1 MATIGILGCGT
12 VGGGLIRLLAK
23 DREAVTRTA
32 GEEIKIKRVL
42 ARTPEKAFAL
52 GLSSEQ
58 VTESFEDI
66 LNDPEIDIVVEL
78 MGGVGFAYDCIAA
91 ALRAKKSVVTGNKDL
106 IELRWD
112 ELHELARQNGVALR
126 YEASVGGAIPV
137 IGPIRDTLAGNV
149 YTRIEGIL
157 NGTTNYILS
166 SMEYSDESAGTSY
179 EQALETAKKLGYAEA
194 DPTNDVEGLD
204 AARKIAILARLA
216 FGADVPLESVDTT
229 GITSLTGD
237 EFYLAKYNLNCTI
250 KLIACAQK
258 IENGVCV
265 SVRPTLVPERHPL
278 HGISGATNAVYLA
291 TDNAGSILL
300 TGAGAGADATASS
313 VAGDIIA
320 IVRGAAKGDPAPWH
334 SGCAVAS
341 AKSVPVRRCIYAF
354 CGGTLEGDMTVRQ
367 FISGIL
373 TADKATAALDGAG
386 IRYESVESTEI
397 GGMSAVVIITAPLD
411 ESGLDAALAALGEVS
426 DARKLR
432 SLPFLS

>member
-12 VGGGLIRLLAK
+12 VGGGLVNLLTRDK
-23 DREAVTRTA
+23 DAVARAA
-32 GEEIKIKRVL
+32 GEEIIIKRVL

-58 VTESFEDI
+58 VTSSFDDI

-91 ALRAKKSVVTGNKDL
+91 ALRAKKSIVTGNKDL
-106 IELRWD
+106 MELRWD

-166 SMEYSDESAGTSY
+166 SMAGDGTSY
-179 EQALETAKKLGYAEA
+179 EAALDQATILGYAEA

-229 GITSLTGD
+229 GITSLTAD
-237 EFYLAKYNLNCTI
+237 DFYLAKYNLNYTI
-250 KLIACAQK
+250 KLVACAQK
-258 IENGVCV
+258 VGDAVCV
-265 SVRPTLVPERHPL
+265 SVKPTLVPEGHAL
-278 HGISGATNAVYLA
+278 HDINGATNAVYLA
-291 TDNAGSILL
+291 TDNAGNILL
-300 TGAGAGADATASS
+300 TGAGAGAYTTASS

-320 IVRGAAKGDPAPWH
+320 IVRGAAKYDPAPWH
-334 SGCAVAS
+334 SGCAVIS
-341 AKSVPVRRCIYAF
+341 ADNVPVRRCLYAL
-354 CGGTLEGDMTVRQ
+354 CGEPLEGGQRC
-367 FISGIL
+367 IL
-373 TADKATAALDGAG
+373 TADKTIEALDGAG
-386 IRYESVESTEI
+386 ICYESVENTDI
-397 GGMSAVVIITAPLD
+397 NGMSAVMIITAPLD
-411 ESGLDAALAALGEVS
+411 KAGFDAAVAALGKVC
-426 DARKLR
+426 DANKLH
-432 SLPFLS
+432 SLPFLTGSEE